1 MNESEKF
8 ELEFMATDKLCELAR
23 KAKSDIEK
31 LRRDMKLFGK
41 EDDDYPKWKNE
52 LWQKQR
58 RYNYIILRIKARQLQ
73 LF

>member
-8 ELEFMATDKLCELAR
+8 ELEFMTTDELCLVAR
-23 KAKSDIEK
+23 NHKAEIEK

-41 EDDDYPKWKNE
+41 EDDSYSAWKNE

-58 RYNYIILRIKARQLQ
+58 RYNYIIRRIKARQLT
-73 LF
+73 LS